1 MIRVVIVDDSAFMR
15 KALQIMLESDPEIE
29 VVGLARDGQEG
40 VDQVKRYKPDC
51 VTMDIEMPR
60 MNGLE
65 ALDIIMREM
74 PTPVLVVSS
83 ITTEGAAV
91 TLEAM
96 ERGAMDFI
104 PKTQS
109 YVAIDITK
117 IKEELINKVRAIVK
131 QRPTEKRAFLDALNR
146 RRERHKE
153 MAAEPS
159 TTEQVKIPEQLKGS
173 HYSVVAI
180 GVSTGG
186 PPVVQHILENLPAD
200 FPAGIIIAQHMP
212 EAFTKPFADRLNK
225 TSPLEVK
232 EAETGDRITKGAAL
246 IGRGGSHLVVNRQG
260 NQMVVEL
267 TDKPDNLLYFPS
279 ADVLFSSVAGTYG
292 SQSLGV
298 ILTGMGHDGVEGLK
312 ELDANGGTIVA
323 QNEESCVVY
332 GMPKAVIDVG
342 IADIITS
349 AGDVPRVIRELVI

>member
-1 MIRVVIVDDSAFMR
+1 VIRVVIVDDSAFMR

-29 VVGLARDGQEG
+29 VVSLARDGQEG
-40 VDQVKRYKPDC
+40 VDQVKKFKPDC

-65 ALDIIMREM
+65 ALDIIMREL

-83 ITTEGAAV
+83 ITTEGAGV
-91 TLEAM
+91 TLEAL
-96 ERGAMDFI
+96 EKGAMDFI

-117 IKEELINKVRAIVK
+117 IKQDLINKVRAIVK

-146 RRERHKE
+146 RRQRLEKME
-153 MAAEPS
+153 VEPS
-159 TTEQVKIPEQLKGS
+159 TADQVRIPERLQGTR
-173 HYSVVAI
+173 HSVVAI

-186 PPVVQHILENLPAD
+186 PPVVQHILESLPAD

-232 EAETGDRITKGAAL
+232 EAEAGDRITKGSAL
-246 IGRGGSHLVVNRQG
+246 IGRGGSHVVVERRG
-260 NQMVVEL
+260 GQMVVDL

-279 ADVLFSSVAGTYG
+279 ADVLFSSVAGAYG

-312 ELDANGGTIVA
+312 ELDASGGTIVA

-332 GMPKAVIDVG
+332 GMPKAAVDAGITDV
-342 IADIITS
+342 ITS
-349 AGDVPRVIRELVI
+349 AADIPRVIQKLVH